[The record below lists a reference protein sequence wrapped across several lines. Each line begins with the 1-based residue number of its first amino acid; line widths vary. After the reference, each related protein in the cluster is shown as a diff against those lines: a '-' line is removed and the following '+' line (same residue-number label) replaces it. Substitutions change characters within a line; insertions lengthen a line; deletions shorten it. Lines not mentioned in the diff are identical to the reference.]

1 MVDHEA
7 MCVVRG
13 DGGEVLT
20 AAYRNGMKRS
30 VFDSFMLDTPGG
42 EISAREAQMLDVSR
56 PSPRPCVRLSI
67 YGGFTLTDPDQVYAL
82 AQWLVAASMQLAT
95 DTDDID
101 DTVEG
106 DE

>member
-7 MCVVRG
+7 MCVVKS
-13 DGGEVLT
+13 DGGVLT
-20 AAYRNGMKRS
+20 AAYRNGQERS
-30 VFDSFMLDTPGG
+30 VFDAVSIEPLLDGG
-42 EISAREAQMLDVSR
+42 EISQREAQMLDVSR
-56 PSPRPCVRLSI
+56 PSPSPCVRISI

-95 DTDDID
+95 DA
-101 DTVEG
+101 EE

>member
-7 MCVVRG
+7 MCVVKG

-20 AAYRNGMKRS
+20 AAYRNGRDHS
-30 VFDSFMLDTPGG
+30 VFDSFKVDLSPG
-42 EISAREAQMLDVSR
+42 EISQREAQMLDVSR

-95 DTDDID
+95 DA
-101 DTVEG
+101 EWE